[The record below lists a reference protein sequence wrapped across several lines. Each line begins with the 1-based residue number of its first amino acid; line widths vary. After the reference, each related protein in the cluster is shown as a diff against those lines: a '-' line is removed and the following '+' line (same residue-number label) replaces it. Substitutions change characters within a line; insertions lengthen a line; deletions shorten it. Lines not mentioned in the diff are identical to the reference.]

1 MHRRRTLA
9 SVATVLTATVG
20 GCLRD
25 RIGSGDGPAGPD
37 EPGDNESAGGPTG
50 DDESADTESGSN
62 ESADGTSG
70 SEASGDDPAVTL
82 TDYAVSDY
90 VVEPTVDSGDE
101 TDVWGVYLASRSAA
115 DAAFTAATGSDAD
128 AVRAFVSETAFDDGE
143 TLLFVRAL
151 APQTCYAL
159 ELDDEPTVDEAGRP
173 QVSLAVT
180 RTAPPEDLCGE
191 AITPV
196 SVLVRLAFAQT
207 VPDTLSVTVSGRGDQ
222 PTQLELQAIR

>member
-1 MHRRRTLA
+1 MATLLA
-9 SVATVLTATVG
+9 ATVG

-25 RIGSGDGPAGPD
+25 RIGSGGGPAGPD
-37 EPGDNESAGGPTG
+37 DPRGNDSSDSPT
-50 DDESADTESGSN
+50 ESN
-62 ESADGTSG
+62 ESDGDESDDGSSG
-70 SEASGDDPAVTL
+70 TDSSGDDSSIEL
-82 TDYAVSDY
+82 SDYAVSDY

-196 SVLVRLAFAQT
+196 SVLVRLAFART
-207 VPDTLSVTVSGRGDQ
+207 VPNTLSVTVSGRGDQ
-222 PTQLELQAIR
+222 PTELELQAIR